1 MALRWGLAISTD
13 IIDITEEYWEVI
25 MPMTVSIVV
34 VIVWIRPRFRILKP
48 NKNDS
53 WGAFFTFLSWG
64 SIVAA
69 AVVSQ
74 TYLSTSTGKLL
85 KLDDIN
91 QVADHKQARY
101 YQIENFAVLNE
112 YPKTYFT
119 SYTTG
124 KYSSTLNH
132 DLYVAVPI
140 TGFANSATKDTA
152 VVAFNR
158 IPLYWYGIS
167 YHYDI
172 RNRATYKQKEK
183 ARQKFNDDCD
193 ASYRNHVFNDHVYFE
208 RLPKSKRRQNY
219 LNAIL
224 QDTDG
229 VPEDSIVVLE
239 PRYGPIEDR
248 NGNKFFW
255 IFGWLGIG
263 LVVMAGMLFLPDL
276 DKRAYL
282 RQKAGIKP
290 EKDSVVDALKFLIP
304 TKEHWGTSVILD
316 INLFVFV
323 IMFLNDV
330 DLLGASARDLVDWG
344 GNISSLTPAQPWR
357 LLTNIF
363 VHGNVMHL
371 ALNIAGL
378 IIASYFVERIYGRWY
393 YLVLYLLSG
402 ICGSLLSLWWHEYV
416 NIVSVGASGAIFG
429 LFGAVLALLM
439 TKAFPPTS
447 KKSIFI
453 FIALYVI
460 VSLIWGLMG
469 GVDNAA
475 HIGGLVGGAA
485 VGYILYR
492 LKNKS
497 TEAEY

>member
-1 MALRWGLAISTD
+1 MA
-13 IIDITEEYWEVI
+13 
-25 MPMTVSIVV
+25 VSILV

-53 WGAFFTFLSWG
+53 WSAFFIFVSWG
-64 SIVAA
+64 SILASA
-69 AVVSQ
+69 AVSQ
-74 TYLSTSTGKLL
+74 AFLSTSTGQFIR
-85 KLDDIN
+85 LDDIN
-91 QVADHKQARY
+91 QISDHEQARY

-140 TGFANSATKDTA
+140 TGFTNSATKDTT

-158 IPLYWYGIS
+158 IPLYWYGIR

-172 RNRATYKQKEK
+172 SNRATYKQKEK

-193 ASYRNHVFNDHVYFE
+193 ARYRNHVFNDHVYFE
-208 RLPKSKRRQNY
+208 RLPKSKSRQSY

-224 QDTDG
+224 GDVDG
-229 VPEDSIVVLE
+229 VSEDSIVVLE
-239 PRYGPIEDR
+239 PRYESIEDR

-255 IFGWLGIG
+255 IFGWLAIG
-263 LVVMAGMLFLPDL
+263 LTVMAGMLFLPDL
-276 DKRAYL
+276 DKRAYS
-282 RQKAGIKP
+282 RYKAGIKP

-304 TKEHWGTSVILD
+304 AKEHWGTSVILD
-316 INLFVFV
+316 INLILFI
-323 IMFLNDV
+323 IMFLSGV
-330 DLLGASARDLVDWG
+330 DLLGISAMDLVHWG
-344 GNISSLTPAQPWR
+344 GNISALTPAQPWR

-363 VHGNVMHL
+363 IHGGVMHL
-371 ALNIAGL
+371 ALNITGL
-378 IIASYFVERIYGRWY
+378 VIGSYFVERIYGRWY

-402 ICGSLLSLWWHEYV
+402 ICGSLLSLWWHEHV
-416 NIVSVGASGAIFG
+416 NTVSVGASGAIFG
-429 LFGAVLALLM
+429 LFGAILALLM
-439 TKAFPPTS
+439 TNAFPPTS
-447 KKSIFI
+447 RKSIFI

-475 HIGGLVGGAA
+475 HIGGLIGGAG

-492 LKNKS
+492 LKS
-497 TEAEY
+497 RSSEA